1 MIVTERQNSEDKVM
15 LMNYDYQQNQTH
27 EKRVREIN
35 LKEYFEVIK
44 RRFWII
50 LLITFITT
58 IAGFIYSHFMSSN
71 FTPLYQTSTRMIIE
85 PGTNDMSTLMVM
97 IKDPI
102 IMERVKEDLSLS
114 RSSDSISNQITVARI
129 DDSHVVSVSVVDGN
143 PELAAAIANTTAV
156 AFKEEIVDIL
166 GFREVQLLS
175 EARVNM
181 VPINASGGNR
191 TIIIAFVF
199 GVITGLGL
207 IFLLDS
213 LDEKVRR
220 EQEVEKILGV
230 PVLGVV
236 SNMNKKSYTFKR
248 QKKKELTVR
257 SETADVK

>member
-1 MIVTERQNSEDKVM
+1 
-15 LMNYDYQQNQTH
+15 MNYDYQQKQTH

-44 RRFWII
+44 RRFWIV

-58 IAGFIYSHFMSSN
+58 IAGFLYSYFASSN

-102 IMERVKEDLSLS
+102 IMERVKEDLSLT
-114 RSSDSISNQITVARI
+114 RSSDSISNQITVTRI
-129 DDSHVVSVSVVDGN
+129 DNSHVVSISVVDSN

-156 AFKEEIVDIL
+156 AFKEEIVNIL
-166 GFREVQLLS
+166 GFRNVQLLS
-175 EARVNM
+175 DARVNM
-181 VPINASGGNR
+181 EPINSSGGKR
-191 TIIIAFVF
+191 TIIIAFIF
-199 GVITGLGL
+199 GVVTGLGL

-236 SNMNKKSYTFKR
+236 SNMNKKKYTLKK

>member
-1 MIVTERQNSEDKVM
+1 M
-15 LMNYDYQQNQTH
+15 LMNYDYQQKQTH

-44 RRFWII
+44 RRFWIV

-58 IAGFIYSHFMSSN
+58 IAGFLYSYFASSN

-102 IMERVKEDLSLS
+102 IMERVKEDLSLT
-114 RSSDSISNQITVARI
+114 RSSDSISNQITVTRI
-129 DDSHVVSVSVVDGN
+129 DNSHVVSISVVDSN

-156 AFKEEIVDIL
+156 AFKEEIVNIL
-166 GFREVQLLS
+166 GFRNVQLLS
-175 EARVNM
+175 DARVNM
-181 VPINASGGNR
+181 EPINSSGGKR
-191 TIIIAFVF
+191 TIIIAFIF
-199 GVITGLGL
+199 GVVTGLGL

-236 SNMNKKSYTFKR
+236 SNMNKKKYTLKK